1 MNTIFVFDTETTG
14 IPKWKIPS
22 DDPSQPHIVQVCG
35 LIVDTDT
42 SAIIQTLDVIV
53 QPDGWTISPE
63 MTEIHGI
70 THERAMDVG
79 LPESL
84 VAAMVIHMAEGR
96 KRVAFNTTFDNRII
110 RIAAKRFFDRHVD
123 ASGFGTADAWSAGEY
138 ECAMI
143 GARKIMG
150 GKTPTLSAAYW
161 HFAGTEI
168 NNAHTALAD
177 ARAAMKIWFAIH
189 AEDAPDMSPSS
200 PSTESGNKTA
210 PVDESQPGMIL

>member
-14 IPKWKIPS
+14 IPDWKIPS
-22 DDPSQPHIVQVCG
+22 DDPSQPHIVQVAG
-35 LIVDTDT
+35 LIVDADT

-53 QPDGWTISPE
+53 QPDGWTIPPE

-70 THERAMDVG
+70 THDHALDVG

-84 VAAMVIHMAEGR
+84 VCAMVLHMAEGR
-96 KRVAFNTTFDNRII
+96 KRVAFNATFDNRII
-110 RIAAKRFFDRHVD
+110 RIAAKRFFNTQV
-123 ASGFGTADAWSAGEY
+123 ADAWKAGEY
-138 ECAMI
+138 ECVMI

-150 GKTPTLSAAYW
+150 GRSPTLSATYW

-177 ARAAMKIWFAIH
+177 ALAAMEIYFAIH
-189 AEDAPDMSPSS
+189 AMDVPGHSAPPSS
-200 PSTESGNKTA
+200 TEIESRTDIT
-210 PVDESQPGMIL
+210 DEPQQDLIL